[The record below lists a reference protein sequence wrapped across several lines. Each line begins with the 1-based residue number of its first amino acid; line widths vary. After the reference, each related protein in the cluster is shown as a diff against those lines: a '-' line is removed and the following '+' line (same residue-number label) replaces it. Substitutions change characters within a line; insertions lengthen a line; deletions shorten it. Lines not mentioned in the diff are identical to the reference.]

1 MAMIPHDHPLA
12 NKPNVTLAELAKEP
26 FVFFDPHVGTGLY
39 DDILGL
45 MRRYHLTPVI
55 TQEVGEAMTIIGL
68 VSAGLGVSILPASFK
83 RVQLNEMR
91 WVPIAEEDAVSEMWL
106 VWPKHHEQS
115 PAARNFRIHLLNAL
129 R

>member
-1 MAMIPHDHPLA
+1 
-12 NKPNVTLAELAKEP
+12 EP

>member
-1 MAMIPHDHPLA
+1 
-12 NKPNVTLAELAKEP
+12 
-26 FVFFDPHVGTGLY
+26 
-39 DDILGL
+39 
-45 MRRYHLTPVI
+45 MRRYNLTPVI

-83 RVQLNEMR
+83 RVSAQRNAL
-91 WVPIAEEDAVSEMWL
+91 VTIAEEDAVSEMWL

>member
-1 MAMIPHDHPLA
+1 
-12 NKPNVTLAELAKEP
+12 
-26 FVFFDPHVGTGLY
+26 
-39 DDILGL
+39 
-45 MRRYHLTPVI
+45 MRRYNLTPVI

-115 PAARNFRIHLLNAL
+115 PAARNFLYSSAECSQVREISAKKPEKCAVNHMPK
-129 R
+129 

>member
-1 MAMIPHDHPLA
+1 PLLI
-12 NKPNVTLAELAKEP
+12 NGSLNILNIIISGILIYGLFSWPGLG
-26 FVFFDPHVGTGLY
+26 FVGTGLY